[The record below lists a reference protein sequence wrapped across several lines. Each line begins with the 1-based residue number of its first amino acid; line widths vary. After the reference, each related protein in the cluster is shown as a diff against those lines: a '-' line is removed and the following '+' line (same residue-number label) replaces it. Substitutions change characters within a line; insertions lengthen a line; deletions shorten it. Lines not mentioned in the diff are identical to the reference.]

1 MRRRTK
7 RTKTEKGEDGQRGA
21 SHSASSSHRDLLQ
34 MVRSIRHVLM
44 RVQQNHGKSVDG
56 SHFSKAYPSR
66 SVCNNRSLSDGHLI
80 SHRSDF
86 SNRDDASG
94 GGESFAKTNSRS
106 ELLFFFF
113 QRRGSPLSLDCTG
126 QPPFCDYGRT

>member
-1 MRRRTK
+1 MAVIFLRLR
-7 RTKTEKGEDGQRGA
+7 
-21 SHSASSSHRDLLQ
+21 
-34 MVRSIRHVLM
+34 
-44 RVQQNHGKSVDG
+44 
-56 SHFSKAYPSR
+56 YPSR

-106 ELLFFFF
+106 ELLFFFSNV
-113 QRRGSPLSLDCTG
+113 GAAP
-126 QPPFCDYGRT
+126 